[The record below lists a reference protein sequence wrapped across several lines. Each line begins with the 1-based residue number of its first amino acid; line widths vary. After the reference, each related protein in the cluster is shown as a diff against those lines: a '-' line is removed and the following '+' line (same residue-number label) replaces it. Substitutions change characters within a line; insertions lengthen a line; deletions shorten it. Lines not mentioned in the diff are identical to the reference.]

1 MNVRRSKAATEGLC
15 RDSSAIKLL
24 SRSDN
29 INKLSEAGARDRKPR
44 IGSNSNGLR
53 KSGQASRLR
62 LSGVIEAGELASS
75 KQRRLAD
82 AKHLKVLS
90 SAQVAEP
97 ELEPDRGASSS
108 ASNLLK
114 LLNTI
119 RKKISVASN
128 NPPQTPG
135 DPGRHSLNQSL
146 GGHRALAALSMVQQ
160 AKAGTQKKA
169 QDKSQL
175 ACGLRRTAA
184 ESNGA

>member
-1 MNVRRSKAATEGLC
+1 MNVQRSKAATEGLC

-62 LSGVIEAGELASS
+62 LSGVIEAGDLASS

-97 ELEPDRGASSS
+97 QEPELEPDRA
-108 ASNLLK
+108 
-114 LLNTI
+114 
-119 RKKISVASN
+119 
-128 NPPQTPG
+128 
-135 DPGRHSLNQSL
+135 
-146 GGHRALAALSMVQQ
+146 RAAAP
-160 AKAGTQKKA
+160 AT
-169 QDKSQL
+169 
-175 ACGLRRTAA
+175 C
-184 ESNGA
+184 